1 MILFKRISYKNFL
14 STGNQ
19 PIEVA
24 LDMSQ
29 TTLVVGTN
37 GTGKSTLLD
46 ALCFVLFNRPFRII
60 KKEQMVNTINGG
72 DCVVECEF
80 DVGTKNYIIRR
91 GIKPNLFEIFCD
103 GKLINQDAN
112 NVDYQKYLESN
123 IMKLNYRSFIQVVL
137 LGSSSYEPFMKMKP
151 RYRREVVEEILDI
164 RVFGLMDL
172 ILRSQQSD
180 LQKKLTEVRHQ
191 CELIKTK
198 YETEAKYLK
207 TLETKGSDNQKA
219 QQNKL
224 EENNKNRLEYET
236 KLQKLNEQIAV
247 SQNELSG
254 QDVAQ
259 KKVKELEKY
268 ETKIEQNL
276 DTHKKTLKFFKEN
289 DTCPVCTQSIDE
301 TFKEEK
307 CNHETTTISKLESG
321 LSQLVEELTKQEE
334 KLTAFGK
341 VSNKIQDMNVNLA
354 KITASL
360 ESLKNHSDQ
369 IQQEISISENRDVDI
384 ESIKQS
390 LSDMSADLGVADAN
404 LTDVQEEKD
413 YVDVLREILNDK
425 GAKAQIIRKYV
436 PIMNA
441 LINKYL
447 QSMDFYISFNLDE
460 EFNETVKS
468 RFRDTF
474 NYNNFSE
481 GEKMRIDLALL
492 FTWRDIARM
501 KNSTNT
507 NLLIL
512 DEIFDSSL
520 DGQGTDDFF
529 KIIKTLEKEN
539 IFIISH
545 KGDILFDK
553 FTNIIKFEKHQ
564 NFTQLGTIWKN

>member
-72 DCVVECEF
+72 DCLVECEF
-80 DVGTKNYIIRR
+80 DVGTKNYIVRR

-112 NVDYQKYLESN
+112 NVDYQKYLETN

-207 TLETKGSDNQKA
+207 TLEAKGSDNQRA

-289 DTCPVCTQSIDE
+289 DTCPVCTQSIDK

-360 ESLKNHSDQ
+360 ESLKKHSDQ

-520 DGQGTDDFF
+520 DNSGTDDFF
-529 KIIKTLEKEN
+529 KIIKNLSKEN

-545 KGDILFDK
+545 KGDILFDR
-553 FTNIIKFEKHQ
+553 FTNIIKYEKVQ
-564 NFTQLGTIWKN
+564 NFTKLQTV

>member
-1 MILFKRISYKNFL
+1 VILFKRLSYKNFL
-14 STGNQ
+14 SSGNQ
-19 PIEVA
+19 PIEIA

-29 TTLVVGTN
+29 TTLIVGTN
-37 GTGKSTLLD
+37 GSGKSTLLD
-46 ALCFVLFNRPFRII
+46 ALCFVLFNKPFRII
-60 KKEQMVNTINGG
+60 KKEQMVNTINQS
-72 DCVVECEF
+72 DCIVEVEF
-80 DVGTKNYIIRR
+80 DVGTKNYLIRR

-112 NVDYQKYLESN
+112 NIDYQKYLEQN

-191 CELIKTK
+191 AELIKTK

-207 TLETKGSDNQKA
+207 TLEAKGSDNQRV

-224 EENNKNRLEYET
+224 EQNEKNRLEYDK
-236 KLQKLNEQIAV
+236 KLQSLNEAIAV

-254 QDVAQ
+254 QETVS
-259 KKVKELEKY
+259 KKIKELEKY

-289 DTCPVCTQSIDE
+289 DTCPVCTQSIDSK
-301 TFKEEK
+301 FKEEK

-321 LSQLVEELTKQEE
+321 LSQLVGELSKQEE
-334 KLTAFGK
+334 KITAYGK
-341 VSNKIQDMNVNLA
+341 ISNKIQTMNVEIA
-354 KITASL
+354 KIVSSL
-360 ESLKNHSDQ
+360 ESLKQHSDQ
-369 IQQEISISENRDVDI
+369 IQQEISTSQERDTDI
-384 ESIKQS
+384 ENIELELEKMKVDLKDAEIN
-390 LSDMSADLGVADAN
+390 LSK
-404 LTDVQEEKD
+404 VQEEKD

-447 QSMDFYISFNLDE
+447 QAMDFYISFNLDE

-553 FTNIIKFEKHQ
+553 FTNIIKYEKVQ
-564 NFTQLGTIWKN
+564 NFTQLGTI

>member
-1 MILFKRISYKNFL
+1 MILFKRLNYKNFL
-14 STGNQ
+14 SSGNQ
-19 PIEVA
+19 PIIID
-24 LDMSQ
+24 LDKSQ
-29 TTLVVGTN
+29 MTLIVGTN
-37 GTGKSTLLD
+37 GSGKSTLLD

-60 KKEQMVNTINGG
+60 KKEQMVNTINNG
-72 DCVVECEF
+72 DCIVEVDF
-80 DVGTKNYIIRR
+80 DVGSKSYKVRR

-103 GKLINQDAN
+103 GKKLNQDAN
-112 NVDYQKYLESN
+112 NIDYQKYLEQN

-207 TLETKGSDNQKA
+207 TLEAKGTDNQTVALK
-219 QQNKL
+219 KL
-224 EENNKNRLEYET
+224 EENKQNKLIYDR
-236 KLQKLNEQIAV
+236 KLQSLNEAIAI
-247 SQNELSG
+247 SQ
-254 QDVAQ
+254 
-259 KKVKELEKY
+259 KELIGKETTEKKLKELTKF

-276 DTHKKTLKFFKEN
+276 DTHKKSLTFFSEN
-289 DTCPVCTQSIDE
+289 DNCPVCTQKIDDQ
-301 TFKEEK
+301 FKATKCEHEK
-307 CNHETTTISKLESG
+307 NTITKLEKG
-321 LSQLVEELTKQEE
+321 LVQLVEEISKQEQ
-334 KLTAFGK
+334 K
-341 VSNKIQDMNVNLA
+341 VSAFTKVSDKISDIRLQIA
-354 KITASL
+354 KVSSSL
-360 ESLKNHSDQ
+360 ESLKTQSDQ
-369 IQQEISISENRDVDI
+369 IQQDINRVNEKDVDI
-384 ESIKQS
+384 ESIE
-390 LSDMSADLGVADAN
+390 LDLEKMKVDLKNAEID
-404 LTDVQEEKD
+404 LDKVQEEKG
-413 YVDVLREILNDK
+413 YVDILREILNDK

-436 PIMNA
+436 PIMNS

-447 QSMDFYISFNLDE
+447 QAMDFYISFNLDE

-553 FTNIIKFEKHQ
+553 FTNIIKYEKVQ
-564 NFTQLGTIWKN
+564 NFTQLGTI

>member
-1 MILFKRISYKNFL
+1 VILFKRISYKNFL
-14 STGNQ
+14 SSGNQ
-19 PIEVA
+19 PIEIS
-24 LDMSQ
+24 LDLSQ

-37 GTGKSTLLD
+37 GSGKSTLLD

-60 KKEQMVNTINGG
+60 KKEQMVNTINNS
-72 DCVVECEF
+72 DCVVEVEF

-91 GIKPNLFEIFCD
+91 GIKPNLFEIFCN
-103 GKLINQDAN
+103 GKMINQDAN
-112 NVDYQKYLESN
+112 NVDYQKYLETN

-172 ILRSQQSD
+172 VLRSQQSD

-191 CELIKTK
+191 VELIKTK

-207 TLETKGSDNQKA
+207 TLETKGSDNQKV
-219 QQNKL
+219 QENKL
-224 EENNKNRLEYET
+224 QENEQNRLEYDR
-236 KLQKLNEQIAV
+236 KLQSINEAIAV
-247 SQNELSG
+247 SQNALSG
-254 QDVAQ
+254 QPETN
-259 KKVKELEKY
+259 KKLKELEKY
-268 ETKIEQNL
+268 EVKIEQNL

-289 DTCPVCTQSIDE
+289 DTCPVCTQSIDK

-321 LSQLVEELTKQEE
+321 LKQLVGELNIQEE
-334 KLTAFGK
+334 KLT
-341 VSNKIQDMNVNLA
+341 SYNKITDKIQSMNVEIA
-354 KITASL
+354 KVTSSL
-360 ESLKNHSDQ
+360 ESLKRHSDQ
-369 IQQEISISENRDVDI
+369 IQQEISTAKERDSDI
-384 ESIKQS
+384 ETIELELLKMKEDLKVAFSS
-390 LSDMSADLGVADAN
+390 LE
-404 LTDVQEEKD
+404 DVQEEKD

-425 GAKAQIIRKYV
+425 GAKANIIRKYV
-436 PIMNA
+436 PIMNQ

-447 QSMDFYISFNLDE
+447 QAMDFYISFNLDE

-564 NFTQLGTIWKN
+564 NFTQLGTI

>member
-1 MILFKRISYKNFL
+1 MILFKRLTYKNFL
-14 STGNQ
+14 STGNV
-19 PIEVA
+19 PIVVN

-29 TTLVVGTN
+29 TTLIVGTN
-37 GTGKSTLLD
+37 GSGKSTLLD
-46 ALCFVLFNRPFRII
+46 ALCFALFNRPFRII
-60 KKEQMVNTINGG
+60 KKEQMVNTINNG
-72 DCVVECEF
+72 DCVVEVDFE
-80 DVGTKNYIIRR
+80 VGTKKFKVRR
-91 GIKPNLFEIFCD
+91 GIKPNIFEIFCD
-103 GKLINQDAN
+103 GKKLNQDAN
-112 NVDYQKYLESN
+112 NIDYQKYLEQN

-207 TLETKGSDNQKA
+207 TLETKGNNNQA
-219 QQNKL
+219 VVQNRL
-224 EENNKNRLEYET
+224 EENNKNKIEYET
-236 KLQKLNEQIAV
+236 KLQKLNEEIAV
-247 SQNELSG
+247 SQNEL
-254 QDVAQ
+254 QD
-259 KKVKELEKY
+259 KEEVETKLNQLNKL
-268 ETKIEQNL
+268 ETKIETNIS
-276 DTHKKTLKFFKEN
+276 THKKTLDFFKDN
-289 DTCPVCTQSIDE
+289 DNCPVCTQQIDQD
-301 TFKEEK
+301 FKGKKCEEE
-307 CNHETTTISKLESG
+307 HGTISKLESG
-321 LSQLVEELTKQEE
+321 LVQLVEEISKHEQ
-334 KLTAFGK
+334 KVSAFSK
-341 VSNKIQDMNVNLA
+341 VSNKISNMNLDLA
-354 KITASL
+354 KITSSL
-360 ESLKNHSDQ
+360 ESLKSHSDQ
-369 IQQEISISENRDVDI
+369 IQLDINNFNNKDVDI
-384 ESIKQS
+384 ESIK
-390 LSDMSADLGVADAN
+390 LELEKMSADLGVADAN
-404 LTDVQEEKD
+404 LTDVQEEKG

-436 PIMNA
+436 PIMNS

-447 QSMDFYISFNLDE
+447 QAMDFYISFNLDE

-520 DGQGTDDFF
+520 DGQGMDDFF
-529 KIIKTLEKEN
+529 KIIKQFEKEN

-553 FTNIIKFEKHQ
+553 FTNIIKFEKIQ
-564 NFTQLGTIWKN
+564 NFTQLGTI

>member
-19 PIEVA
+19 PIEID
-24 LDMSQ
+24 LSISQ
-29 TTLVVGTN
+29 TTLIVGTN

-60 KKEQMVNTINGG
+60 KKEQMVNTINNG
-72 DCVVECEF
+72 DCVVEVEF

-91 GIKPNLFEIFCD
+91 GIKPNLFEIYCN

-112 NVDYQKYLESN
+112 NVDYQKYLETN

-198 YETEAKYLK
+198 YETEAKYLT
-207 TLETKGSDNQKA
+207 TLETKGTDNLTVQQKKIE
-219 QQNKL
+219 QN
-224 EENNKNRLEYET
+224 EENRLKYEQ
-236 KLQKLNEQIAV
+236 KLQELNEEIAV
-247 SQNELSG
+247 SQNALSG
-254 QDVAQ
+254 HDTVA
-259 KKVKELEKY
+259 KKVKELEKF

-276 DTHKKTLKFFKEN
+276 STHKKTLNFFKEN
-289 DTCPVCTQSIDE
+289 DTCPVCTQSID
-301 TFKEEK
+301 TKFKEEK

-321 LSQLVEELTKQEE
+321 LKQLVEELTSHEM
-334 KLTAFGK
+334 KLTNYGK
-341 VSNKIQDMNVNLA
+341 MSEKIQSINVEIA
-354 KITASL
+354 KVAS
-360 ESLKNHSDQ
+360 SLSALKKHSDQ
-369 IQQEISISENRDVDI
+369 IQQEISTASQKDSDI
-384 ESIKQS
+384 EKIELELAQ
-390 LSDMSADLGVADAN
+390 MSADLGVADAH
-404 LTDVQEEKD
+404 LTDVQEEKE

-425 GAKAQIIRKYV
+425 GAKANIIRKYV
-436 PIMNA
+436 PIMNQ

-520 DGQGTDDFF
+520 DNSGTDDFF
-529 KIIKTLEKEN
+529 KIIKGCTKEN

-545 KGDILFDK
+545 KGDILFDR
-553 FTNIIKFEKHQ
+553 FTNIIKYEKVK
-564 NFTQLGTIWKN
+564 NFTRLENV

>member
-1 MILFKRISYKNFL
+1 MILFKRLTYKNFL
-14 STGNQ
+14 STGNV
-19 PIEVA
+19 PIVVN

-29 TTLVVGTN
+29 TTLIVGTN
-37 GTGKSTLLD
+37 GSGKSTLLD
-46 ALCFVLFNRPFRII
+46 ALCFALFNRPFRII
-60 KKEQMVNTINGG
+60 KKEQMVNTINNG
-72 DCVVECEF
+72 DCVVEVDFE
-80 DVGTKNYIIRR
+80 VGTKKFKVRR
-91 GIKPNLFEIFCD
+91 GIKPNIFEIFCD
-103 GKLINQDAN
+103 GKKLNQDAN
-112 NVDYQKYLESN
+112 NIDYQKYLEQN

-207 TLETKGSDNQKA
+207 TLETKGSDNQA
-219 QQNKL
+219 VVQNRL
-224 EENNKNRLEYET
+224 EENNKNKIEYET
-236 KLQKLNEQIAV
+236 KLQKLNEEIAV
-247 SQNELSG
+247 SQNELQG
-254 QDVAQ
+254 
-259 KKVKELEKY
+259 KEEVETKLNQLNKL
-268 ETKIEQNL
+268 ETKIETNIS
-276 DTHKKTLKFFKEN
+276 THKKTLDFFKDN
-289 DTCPVCTQSIDE
+289 DNCPVCTQQIDQD
-301 TFKEEK
+301 FKGKKCEEE
-307 CNHETTTISKLESG
+307 HGTISKLESG
-321 LSQLVEELTKQEE
+321 LVQLVEEISKHEQ
-334 KLTAFGK
+334 KVSAFSK
-341 VSNKIQDMNVNLA
+341 VSNKISNMNLDLA
-354 KITASL
+354 KITSSL
-360 ESLKNHSDQ
+360 ESLKSHSDQ
-369 IQQEISISENRDVDI
+369 IQLDINNFNNKDVDI
-384 ESIKQS
+384 ESIK
-390 LSDMSADLGVADAN
+390 LELEKMSADLGVADAN
-404 LTDVQEEKD
+404 LTDVQEEKG

-436 PIMNA
+436 PIMNS

-447 QSMDFYISFNLDE
+447 QAMDFYISFNLDE

-520 DGQGTDDFF
+520 DGQGMDDFF
-529 KIIKTLEKEN
+529 KIIKQFEKEN

-553 FTNIIKFEKHQ
+553 FTNIIKFEKVQ
-564 NFTQLGTIWKN
+564 NFTQLGTI

>member
-1 MILFKRISYKNFL
+1 MILFKRLSYKNFL
-14 STGNQ
+14 SSGNQ
-19 PIEVA
+19 PIEIA

-29 TTLVVGTN
+29 TTLIVGTN
-37 GTGKSTLLD
+37 GSGKSTLLD
-46 ALCFVLFNRPFRII
+46 ALCFVLFNKPFRII
-60 KKEQMVNTINGG
+60 KKEQMVNTINQS
-72 DCVVECEF
+72 DCIVEVEF
-80 DVGTKNYIIRR
+80 DVGTKNYLIRR

-112 NVDYQKYLESN
+112 NIDYQKYLEQN

-207 TLETKGSDNQKA
+207 TLEAKGSDNQRV

-224 EENNKNRLEYET
+224 EQNEKNRLEYDK
-236 KLQKLNEQIAV
+236 KLQSLNEAIAV

-254 QDVAQ
+254 QETVS
-259 KKVKELEKY
+259 KKIKELEKY

-289 DTCPVCTQSIDE
+289 DTCPVCTQSID
-301 TFKEEK
+301 TKFKEEK

-321 LSQLVEELTKQEE
+321 LSQLVGELSKQEE
-334 KLTAFGK
+334 KITAYGK
-341 VSNKIQDMNVNLA
+341 ISNKIQTMNVEIA
-354 KITASL
+354 KITSSL
-360 ESLKNHSDQ
+360 ESLKRHSDQ
-369 IQQEISISENRDVDI
+369 IQQEISTSQERDTDI
-384 ESIKQS
+384 ENIELELEKMKVDLKDAEIN
-390 LSDMSADLGVADAN
+390 LSK
-404 LTDVQEEKD
+404 VQEEKD

-447 QSMDFYISFNLDE
+447 QAMDFYISFNLDE

-553 FTNIIKFEKHQ
+553 FTNIIKYEKVQ
-564 NFTQLGTIWKN
+564 NFTQLGTI

>member
-29 TTLVVGTN
+29 TTLIVGTN
-37 GTGKSTLLD
+37 GSGKSTLLD
-46 ALCFVLFNRPFRII
+46 ALCFVLFNKPFRII
-60 KKEQMVNTINGG
+60 KKEQMVNTINNG
-72 DCVVECEF
+72 DCVVEVEF
-80 DVGTKNYIIRR
+80 DVGTKNYIVRR

-112 NVDYQKYLESN
+112 NIDYQKYLEQN

-191 CELIKTK
+191 AELIKTK

-207 TLETKGSDNQKA
+207 TLEAKGSDNQRV
-219 QQNKL
+219 QENKL
-224 EENNKNRLEYET
+224 QENEQNRLEYAQ
-236 KLQKLNEQIAV
+236 KLQSLNEAIAV

-254 QDVAQ
+254 QEKVS

-289 DTCPVCTQSIDE
+289 DTCPVCTQSID
-301 TFKEEK
+301 TKFKEQK

-321 LSQLVEELTKQEE
+321 LSQLVEELTHQEE
-334 KLTAFGK
+334 KITAYGK
-341 VSNKIQDMNVNLA
+341 ISTKIQNMNVEIA
-354 KITASL
+354 KVASSL
-360 ESLKNHSDQ
+360 ESLKQHSDQ
-369 IQQEISISENRDVDI
+369 IQQEISTSQERDTDI
-384 ESIKQS
+384 ESIELELEKMRVDLKEAEIA
-390 LSDMSADLGVADAN
+390 LSK
-404 LTDVQEEKD
+404 VQEEKD

-447 QSMDFYISFNLDE
+447 QAMDFYISFNLDE

-468 RFRDTF
+468 RHRDTF

-507 NLLIL
+507 NLLLL

-553 FTNIIKFEKHQ
+553 FTNIIKYEKVQ
-564 NFTQLGTIWKN
+564 NFTQLGTI